1 MKIIESISDVKKI
14 GKGCVLTIGN
24 FDGVHLGHKEILIAA
39 RKIANKRNTQLV
51 RRSLAG
57 AGLVAMTFEP
67 HPLAILHPEKPLGI
81 LTPLELKKHLLAELR
96 VDCLFVQKTSPDLL
110 ALSPQ
115 DYVEQFIV
123 KGIQPSIVVEGESFN
138 FGSGR
143 TGNLHLLRR
152 LGAEKGFEVSVI
164 KTKEVKLSTGQM
176 VQISSTIIR
185 NLLETGKV
193 ADATIALGRP
203 YRLIGQIIPGQGK
216 GKKLGFPTLNLQPLN
231 QLIPAE
237 GVYAGFVEMSN
248 SAEYVCAAKEK
259 TPAAFSIG
267 RAETLSSDYSLAVE
281 AHILTGDVG
290 NLHGSWLAMD
300 FIERI
305 RSQQK
310 FDSEKELATQIAKDC
325 EKAGKILATDFA
337 DLS

>member
-14 GKGCVLTIGN
+14 SSGASTELSRMSCVLTIGN
-24 FDGVHLGHKEILIAA
+24 FDGVHLGHQEILTAA
-39 RKIANKRNTQLV
+39 RQIADKRQTQ
-51 RRSLAG
+51 
-57 AGLVAMTFEP
+57 LVAMTFEP
-67 HPLAILHPEKPLGI
+67 HPLAILYPEKAPGI
-81 LTPLELKKHLLAELR
+81 LTPLELKKHLLDELK
-96 VDCLFVQKTSPDLL
+96 VDCLFIKKTSSDLL

-123 KGIQPSIVVEGESFN
+123 KGIQPGIVVEGESFN

-143 TGNLHLLRR
+143 KGNIHLIEK

-164 KTKEVKLSTGQM
+164 DFKEVKLSTGQI
-176 VQISSTIIR
+176 VKISSTIIR
-185 NLLETGKV
+185 EQLSTGNV
-193 ADATIALGRP
+193 ADAAIALGRP
-203 YRLIGQIIPGQGK
+203 YRLLGQIVPGHGK
-216 GKKLGFPTLNLQPLN
+216 GKQLGFPTLNLQPLN

-237 GVYAGFVEMSN
+237 GVYAGFVEIGEKEEQIYAS
-248 SAEYVCAAKEK
+248 KEK

-267 RAETLSSDYSLAVE
+267 RAQTLASNYPTLIE

-290 NLHGSWLAMD
+290 DLYGKWLAMD

-310 FDSEKELATQIAKDC
+310 FDSEKALSVQIAKDC
-325 EKAGKILATDFA
+325 QYAKEILDIKGVN
-337 DLS
+337 